1 MERKHYGAVDGL
13 RTIACIGIVMMHM
26 ATNNEYQIQGFVY
39 QRLIP
44 AFTNFV
50 FLFMTISA
58 F

>member
-50 FLFMTISA
+50 FYL
-58 F
+58 